1 MTRAGDDA
9 ERSDEEERR
18 KMTQP
23 AKLPWSEWL
32 PQQRWYAGRSRELS
46 AAEAAVVVPLRDD
59 LDLVLVDAEYTDG
72 SSERYQVIVG
82 WDAAPVS
89 EYSTVA
95 TIGAAEDR
103 TGFDALYVSDAPQ
116 FLLSLMDSGAVR
128 AASDVEVAF
137 IKEPGAQLPQESE
150 PHVSDAEQSNTS
162 VIFDRT
168 AIFKLFRRVSDGINP
183 DIELNRVLG
192 RAGNPHVAR
201 LFATY
206 EIAAQDPDKSCP
218 LGMVTEF
225 AANAAEGWA
234 MATASVRDLFAE
246 GDLYAYE
253 VGGDFAGESYRL
265 GEAVASV
272 HATLAENLGTA
283 QTTFPVD
290 TVLAR
295 LSSTVAA
302 VPELREYAATVEER
316 FQKLAQETIT
326 VQRVHGDL
334 HLGQVLRT
342 PETWLLIDFEGEPGQ
357 PLDERRAPDSPLR
370 DVAGVLRSFEYA
382 AYGPLVD
389 PSSKSDK
396 QRAARAR
403 EWVERNRTAF
413 CDGYAAA
420 SGTDPRDSAALLAA
434 YELDKAVYEAGYEA
448 RHRPGWLPIPLRSI
462 ARLTVA

>member
-1 MTRAGDDA
+1 MTPPN
-9 ERSDEEERR
+9 
-18 KMTQP
+18 TLP

-32 PQQRWYAGRSRELS
+32 PQQRWYAGRNRELS
-46 AAEAAVVVPLRDD
+46 AAEPAVVVPLRDD
-59 LDLVLVDAEYTDG
+59 LDLVLIDAEYTDG

-82 WDAAPVS
+82 WDSAPVS

-103 TGFDALYVSDAPQ
+103 TGFDALYASDAPQ
-116 FLLSLMDSGAVR
+116 FLLSLIDTSAVR
-128 AASDVEVAF
+128 DSSGVEVAF
-137 IKEPGAQLPQESE
+137 IKEPDAELPLESD

-168 AIFKLFRRVSDGINP
+168 AIFKVFRRVSDGINP
-183 DIELNRVLG
+183 DIELNRVLA

-201 LFATY
+201 LLGTY
-206 EIAAQDPDKSCP
+206 EITAPNPDKACP
-218 LGMVTEF
+218 LGMVTQF

-246 GDLYAYE
+246 GDLYAHE
-253 VGGDFAGESYRL
+253 VGGDFAGESHRL

-272 HATLAENLGTA
+272 HATLAECLGTA
-283 QTTFPVD
+283 QTTFSVD
-290 TVLAR
+290 NALAR
-295 LSSTVAA
+295 LAATVAA
-302 VPELREYAATVEER
+302 VPELREYASTVEER
-316 FQKLAQETIT
+316 FQKLVNETIT

-342 PETWLLIDFEGEPGQ
+342 PESWLLIDFEGEPGQ

-370 DVAGVLRSFEYA
+370 DVAGVLRSYEYA

-389 PSSKSDK
+389 QSADK
-396 QRAARAR
+396 QLAARAR
-403 EWVERNRTAF
+403 EWVARNRTAF

-420 SGTDPRDSAALLAA
+420 SGIDPRDSASLLAA

-462 ARLTVA
+462 ARLTAV